1 MAGDTEECTMTFRTI
16 IPYALGATIVA
27 AAYWASTYDYLLFH
41 SLAEA
46 FTILVGIAMASIVL
60 HTLRYQDRP
69 FIIILGIAFGCTV
82 IFDTLH
88 TLTYYGV
95 DILTAA
101 VSPNMA
107 TELWVAGRYLDAI
120 GMLLACLS
128 LQMPLRTIYVLAGYL
143 TATVLALLSLFY
155 WDNFPDCYINGIGL
169 TPFKIASEYIIC
181 AILLAGG
188 ALLYR
193 HRGAF
198 KPRIYSF
205 LSRFFLFTIATEL
218 TMTIYLDVYSDTN
231 MIGHIFRIIA
241 YYYLYR
247 ATVVA
252 ALQEPYDNLTA
263 EMNRREE
270 LHRLFTVSF
279 MNSPAAICFIR
290 IPDLVFHDVNPV
302 FEQSTGYG
310 RGDCLNDTFGDK
322 HLEKNSMFQRVVFE
336 LPMGGIYRGE
346 FAYRTKGGEKRTA
359 MATVTKL
366 LIEGVPHL
374 LVKGIDIT
382 DKLHL
387 EAQIEHLDRLNLIG
401 EMAAGIGHEVRNPMT
416 TVRGYLQFFQRRPAF
431 ASHGEQLATMIEEID
446 RANSIITEFLSL
458 AKNKPTQQ
466 TPGNLN
472 TVVNQLFP
480 LIQADAFRLGHDAA
494 MTLGD
499 LPDSVFDGQEI
510 RQLILNLGRNGLEA
524 MAPGGHLTITTACDD
539 ASITLAVK
547 DNGPGIPPSV
557 LDQLGKPF
565 VTTKETGTGLG
576 LPICY
581 RIAERHGAE
590 LKVDTSPAGTTF
602 SLILPRQAGA
612 ASDLYQQQE
621 LFPQTAG

>member
-1 MAGDTEECTMTFRTI
+1 MTFRTI
-16 IPYALGATIVA
+16 IPYVLGAALVA
-27 AAYWASTYDYLLFH
+27 AAYWVGIYDYLLFH
-41 SLAEA
+41 TLAEA

-69 FIIILGIAFGCTV
+69 FIIILGIAFGCAV
-82 IFDTLH
+82 VFDILH

-95 DILTAA
+95 DILIAA
-101 VSPNMA
+101 PRNMA
-107 TELWVAGRYLDAI
+107 TELWIVARYFDSV

-128 LQMPLRTIYVLAGYL
+128 LQLPLRPSHVLAWYL
-143 TATVLALLSLFY
+143 TATILALLSLFY
-155 WDNFPDCYINGIGL
+155 WNNFPDCYIDGVGL
-169 TPFKIASEYIIC
+169 TTFKIASEYLIC

-198 KPRIYSF
+198 QPRIYTF
-205 LSRFFLFTIATEL
+205 LTRFFLFTIATEL
-218 TMTIYLDVYSDTN
+218 MMTTYLDVYGDAN
-231 MIGHIFRIIA
+231 MVGHIFRLIA

-252 ALQEPYDNLTA
+252 SLQEPYDKLTV
-263 EMNRREE
+263 EMARREE
-270 LHRLFTVSF
+270 LHRLFTLSYE
-279 MNSPAAICFIR
+279 NSPAAICFIR
-290 IPDLVFHDVNPV
+290 IPDMVYHDVNPV
-302 FEQSTGYG
+302 FEQTTGYG
-310 RGDCLNDTFGDK
+310 RGDCLNDSLGDNP
-322 HLEKNSMFQRVVFE
+322 LENNSMFRRVVFE
-336 LPMGGIYRGE
+336 LPMGGIHRGE

-366 LIEGVPHL
+366 LIEGVPYL

-382 DKLHL
+382 DKLRL
-387 EAQIEHLDRLNLIG
+387 EAELERLDRLNLIG

-431 ASHGEQLATMIEEID
+431 ASHGEQLATVIDEID

-466 TPGNLN
+466 TPGNIN
-472 TVVNQLFP
+472 NVVDQLFP

-510 RQLILNLGRNGLEA
+510 RQLILNLARNGLEA
-524 MAPGGHLTITTACDD
+524 MPPGGHLTITTDCDD
-539 ASITLAVK
+539 TGITLAVK
-547 DNGPGIPPSV
+547 DNGPGIPPDV
-557 LDQLGKPF
+557 LEQLGKPF

-602 SLILPRQAGA
+602 SLILPRQAA
-612 ASDLYQQQE
+612 APAFYQQQE
-621 LFPQTAG
+621 LFPQTVN

>member
-1 MAGDTEECTMTFRTI
+1 MTFKTV
-16 IPYALGATIVA
+16 IPYILGATLVA
-27 AAYWASTYDYLLFH
+27 AAYWASIYDYLLFH
-41 SLAEA
+41 TLAETIPNLVSLA
-46 FTILVGIAMASIVL
+46 IVIIVV
-60 HTLRYQDRP
+60 HTHRYQDRP
-69 FIIILGIAFGCTV
+69 FIIILGIVFGCAV
-82 IFDTLH
+82 IFDILH
-88 TLTYYGV
+88 TLTYYGL
-95 DILTAA
+95 DILIAA
-101 VSPNMA
+101 PRNMA
-107 TELWVAGRYLDAI
+107 TELWVVGRYLDAI

-128 LQMPLRTIYVLAGYL
+128 LRLPVRPAYVFGWYLAA
-143 TATVLALLSLFY
+143 TALALLSLFY
-155 WDNFPDCYINGIGL
+155 WNNFPDCYIDGIGL

-181 AILLAGG
+181 SILLTGNV
-188 ALLYR
+188 LLYR

-205 LSRFFLFTIATEL
+205 LSRFFLFNIAAEL
-218 TMTIYLDVYSDTN
+218 MMTTYLDVYGFSN
-231 MIGHIFRIIA
+231 MVGHIFRVMS

-247 ATVVA
+247 ATVA
-252 ALQEPYDNLTA
+252 SSLREPYEKLTV

-270 LHRLFTVSF
+270 LHRLFTLSYQ
-279 MNSPAAICFIR
+279 NSPVGICFIR
-290 IPDLVFHDVNPV
+290 LPELTFYDVNPV
-302 FEQSTGYG
+302 FERSTGYLRSHFLG
-310 RGDCLNDTFGDK
+310 RSLHDLSLDATGFIRRAANELITGGTSQGEIICRTITGDSRSL
-322 HLEKNSMFQRVVFE
+322 L
-336 LPMGGIYRGE
+336 
-346 FAYRTKGGEKRTA
+346 
-359 MATVTKL
+359 ATVTKL
-366 LIEGVPHL
+366 RINDSPFL
-374 LVKGIDIT
+374 LLMGIDIT
-382 DKLHL
+382 DKLRL

-416 TVRGYLQFFQRRPAF
+416 TVRGYLQLFQRRPAF
-431 ASHGEQLATMIEEID
+431 ASHGEQLATMIDEID

-472 TVVNQLFP
+472 TVVGQLFP
-480 LIQADAFRLGHDAA
+480 LIQADAFRLGHEAH

-590 LKVDTSPAGTTF
+590 LKVDTSPTGTTF
-602 SLILPRQAGA
+602 SLILPRQISA
-612 ASDLYQQQE
+612 APAFYQQQE
-621 LFPQTAG
+621 LFPQTVN